1 MNEKFMYSD
10 KKHIHF
16 IGIGGV
22 NMSSLAKVMNKRGVL
37 VTGSDRNRSALTEE
51 LENLGIKVYYSH
63 DAENVLGAD
72 LVVYTAAISKD
83 NPEYIAA
90 EQSTA
95 QMAERSVFLGQLMR
109 AYKFPCCISGTHGKT
124 TTTSMAG
131 IMTYDAGLDP
141 TVMVGGGVKELG
153 GSNLVIGSSDVFV
166 TESCEYV
173 ESFLDFFPETAI
185 ILNVDEDHLD
195 YFTGIDHIISA
206 FNKFSNLVPENGCII
221 VNGSDENSMKA
232 VSGVKAPVI
241 TFGLD
246 NSCDYYAENIRFNS
260 RNFATYTVMHKGEE
274 VSEISLSVPG
284 IHNVLNSLSV
294 FIYGIRLGISA
305 ESIAKSLKKFTGSVR
320 RFEEKGE
327 YNGAILIDDYAHHP
341 TEIKATMASAKNFEG
356 RKITAVFQSHTYTR
370 TKALLKEFAES
381 LLPADEIIVTDI
393 YAAREKDLGEVH
405 ATDLVKLLEEK
416 GKDVKYISAF
426 SDIAEH
432 LKKIA
437 SNDRLIITIGAGDVF
452 KILDLVKQ

>member
-1 MNEKFMYSD
+1 MNEKFMYSN

-22 NMSSLAKVMNKRGVL
+22 NMSSLAKVMHERGVL

-51 LENLGIKVYYSH
+51 LENLGIKIYYSH
-63 DAENVLGAD
+63 APENIDGAD
-72 LVVYTAAISKD
+72 LVVYTAAISRD
-83 NPEYIAA
+83 NPEFMAA
-90 EQSTA
+90 EKTVE
-95 QMAERSVFLGQLMR
+95 MAERSIFLGQLMR

-153 GSNLVIGSSDVFV
+153 GNNLVIGNSDVFV

-195 YFTGIDHIISA
+195 YFSGIDHIISA
-206 FNKFSNLVPENGCII
+206 FKKFSKLVPENGCII
-221 VNGSDENSMKA
+221 VNGDDENSMKSVIGA
-232 VSGVKAPVI
+232 VAPII
-241 TFGLD
+241 TFGLTD
-246 NSCDYYAENIRFNS
+246 TCDYYATNIKFNN
-260 RNFATYTVMHKGEE
+260 RNFATYTVMHKGEALA
-274 VSEISLSVPG
+274 EISLSVPG

-294 FIYGIRLGISA
+294 FIYGVRLGIQT

-327 YNGAILIDDYAHHP
+327 YNGAVLIDDYAHHP

-370 TKALLKEFAES
+370 TKALLHEFAKS

-405 ATDLVKLLEEK
+405 ATDLVKLLEAE

-426 SDIAEH
+426 EDIAEY

-437 SNDRLIITIGAGDVF
+437 APDRLIITIGAGNVF
-452 KILDLVKQ
+452 KILDLLK